1 MSMHPSPLQRGRSS
15 QDGLFG
21 AQPSQIGGHVPSR
34 RPQEQLHL
42 QQVGAGGW
50 LRSGIEPPPMHTQA
64 EEHHPVSHLT
74 GFAGDDASARR
85 QAALQQGFTGSQP
98 GGGAQ
103 RRNGDVR
110 SEDLAL
116 LSSQQHQQQN
126 AGLYRTLAFLRA
138 TGDGQGGGRRIDVDS
153 STTGHLQLQQQH
165 AQQQAQLLQQQR
177 QQQML
182 QQKHMQQQHL
192 QQQQELQQQQLWKQR
207 AFHQSHPQPL
217 PQQQQQ
223 QPQQPQQRPVFT
235 RHNTFGS
242 SDSISD
248 YAISRSQCTGGGSN
262 TNSGTSHSVSESLGW
277 LADQPP
283 QDSESMYSST
293 LRAMQAL
300 LVKPQQQGA
309 PSSGGGGGG
318 GFSSG
323 GGGGGGFPSEP
334 CMGTMMGVGQS
345 APSFHH
351 DGMRHE
357 SLRHDSMR
365 ISEDSWGNDLSLP
378 SLSLQQHPPQL
389 QQQHPS
395 SLLHNPAVAA
405 GQQHH
410 QEQQQ
415 QQLEDARC
423 HAGGSGVD
431 GHTQRYSSSGPG
443 HLSQGAA
450 AASRPQPHASL
461 PQWAST
467 SPSTGGPLST
477 TEQQL
482 KDVLGMS
489 GPAGNEGLQRA
500 IVQLLMQQLAQERA
514 RAGPE

>member
-1 MSMHPSPLQRGRSS
+1 M
-15 QDGLFG
+15 
-21 AQPSQIGGHVPSR
+21 
-34 RPQEQLHL
+34 
-42 QQVGAGGW
+42 GAGGW
-50 LRSGIEPPPMHTQA
+50 LRSGMEASPMHNQA
-64 EEHHPVSHLT
+64 EEHHSVSHLT

-85 QAALQQGFTGSQP
+85 QAALQQGFTGLQQS
-98 GGGAQ
+98 GVAQ
-103 RRNGDVR
+103 RRHGDVR

-217 PQQQQQ
+217 PQKQ
-223 QPQQPQQRPVFT
+223 QQPQQRPVFT

-248 YAISRSQCTGGGSN
+248 YAISRSQCAGGGSN
-262 TNSGTSHSVSESLGW
+262 TNSATSHSVSESLGW

-309 PSSGGGGGG
+309 PPSGGG
-318 GFSSG
+318 GFSS
-323 GGGGGGFPSEP
+323 EP
-334 CMGTMMGVGQS
+334 CMGMMTGVGQS

-351 DGMRHE
+351 DSMRHE

-365 ISEDSWGNDLSLP
+365 ISEDSWGTDLSLS

-389 QQQHPS
+389 QQQHAS
-395 SLLHNPAVAA
+395 SLLQNPAVTA
-405 GQQHH
+405 GQQH
-410 QEQQQ
+410 QEQQPLQ
-415 QQLEDARC
+415 QQLEDARR
-423 HAGGSGVD
+423 HVAGSGD
-431 GHTQRYSSSGPG
+431 GNAQRYSSSGPS
-443 HLSQGAA
+443 HLSHGPAV
-450 AASRPQPHASL
+450 ASRPQPQASL
-461 PQWAST
+461 PQWASV
-467 SPSTGGPLST
+467 SPSTGGTLST

-482 KDVLGMS
+482 KDVLSMN
-489 GPAGNEGLQRA
+489 GPVGNEELQRA
-500 IVQLLMQQLAQERA
+500 IVQLLMQQLAKERA
-514 RAGPE
+514 RVGPE